1 MSRRDKYTKEL
12 REVLNYAREEA
23 RRLCYRLV
31 NTEHLL
37 LGLLKINDPLI
48 EGIFVSL
55 QNSTARVSQAM
66 EFVVGRSN
74 KAILGETSLGPA
86 ARATMAYAAEEAA
99 LLEAE
104 FVGLEHLLLGIL
116 HEQNGTAAGV
126 LASLDITL
134 EKVREKIQHFTAEE
148 VEQMRFSGRYLARY
162 NATPTLNAVSRDL
175 TRAALEGKLSPLIGR
190 EVELERTMQILAR
203 KSKNNPVLLGP
214 AGVGKTAIAE
224 GLALRIIQEQVPDNL
239 LGCRVVS
246 LETGLLT
253 VGTKFRGDFEER
265 LQTIMQEI
273 VKTPDI
279 IIVIDELHTLMSTGV
294 SEGSMDAANLFK
306 PLLARGEFRCIGA
319 TTPEDYRRV
328 IESDPA
334 LERRFQPV
342 SVGETSALETLDI
355 LRGLRGYYADFHQL
369 AITDQALVA
378 AVTLSSRYIQSRFQ
392 PDKALDVLD
401 EAAARVRVQY
411 AQPST
416 EILQMRDEIV
426 AVRREKDYAIA
437 RSDFPQA
444 LAFLKRERALNLALN
459 QAEQDWR
466 ANRQQ
471 QLPTVSEQD
480 IADIVERWTG
490 IPLARIVSNEA
501 QQLLNL
507 EDDLHRRIVGQH
519 EAVQAVAKAVRR
531 SRTDIRDSRR
541 PIGSFLFVGPSGV
554 GKTELAHA
562 LAASLFG
569 DESALLKLDMS
580 EFMESHSVSR
590 LIGSPP
596 GYLGYDQPGQL
607 TEAVRR
613 RPYSIV
619 LFDEIEKAHPKI
631 FDLLLQILEEG
642 RLTDARG
649 QSVDFRHTIVIL
661 TSNAG
666 TEHTRSNNIAFTADR
681 LRRAEHVTGIQE
693 HTRLRVMVAV
703 KEILRPELFNR
714 IDDIVVFHSL
724 GQEHLYAIADLMLAR
739 TRQRLAALSIG
750 LQVTEA
756 ARTFLV
762 QSAYSPAGGARH
774 LRHTI
779 QRLLEDMLATGLL
792 NNSFAAND
800 SVVVDVIDGCLNA
813 HKLEEKSMVAVAG
826 EHNQNAA

>member
-1 MSRRDKYTKEL
+1 MSRREKYTKEL

-37 LGLLKINDPLI
+37 LGLLKVNDPLI

-66 EFVVGRSN
+66 EFVVGRSSR
-74 KAILGETSLGPA
+74 AILGETSLGPA
-86 ARATMAYAAEEAA
+86 ARATLAYAVEEAA
-99 LLEAE
+99 RMEAE
-104 FVGLEHLLLGIL
+104 FVGTEHLLLGIL
-116 HEQNGTAAGV
+116 REQNGIAAGV
-126 LASLDITL
+126 LAGLDITL

-148 VEQMRFSGRYLARY
+148 VEQMRFDGRYLARS
-162 NATPTLNAVSRDL
+162 NATPALNEVSRDL
-175 TRAALEGKLSPLIGR
+175 TRAAVEGKLSPLIGR

-203 KSKNNPVLLGP
+203 KSKNNPVLVGP

-224 GLALRIIQEQVPDNL
+224 GLALRIIQEQVPENL

-273 VKTPDI
+273 VKSPDI

-294 SEGSMDAANLFK
+294 SEGSLDAANLFK

-342 SVGETSALETLDI
+342 SVEETSTLETLEI
-355 LRGLRGYYADFHQL
+355 LRGLRGHYADFHQL

-378 AVTLSSRYIQSRFQ
+378 AVTLSSRYIQGRFQ

-401 EAAARVRVQY
+401 EAAARVHVQCS
-411 AQPST
+411 QPSP
-416 EILQMRDEIV
+416 EILHMRDELV
-426 AVRREKDYAIA
+426 SVRREKDYAIA
-437 RSDFPQA
+437 RYDFSQA
-444 LAFLKRERALNLALN
+444 LALLKRERTLNLALD

-466 ANRQQ
+466 ANREQ

-480 IADIVERWTG
+480 IAAVVERWTG
-490 IPLARIVSNEA
+490 IPLARIVSDEA
-501 QQLLNL
+501 RQLLNL
-507 EDDLHRRIVGQH
+507 EDDLHRRVVGQH

-569 DESALLKLDMS
+569 DENALLKLDMS
-580 EFMESHSVSR
+580 EFMESHTISR

-613 RPYSIV
+613 CPFSIV

-666 TEHTRSNNIAFTADR
+666 TEHTPSNSIAFTSDR

-693 HTRLRVMVAV
+693 HTRSRVLAAV
-703 KEILRPELFNR
+703 KEMLRPELFNR
-714 IDDIVVFHSL
+714 IDDIVAFHSL

-739 TRQRLAALSIG
+739 TRQRLATLSIE
-750 LQVTEA
+750 LQVTDA

-762 QSAYSPAGGARH
+762 QSAYSPTGGARH
-774 LRHTI
+774 LRHTT
-779 QRLLEDMLATGLL
+779 QRLLEDMLATALL
-792 NNSFAAND
+792 NNAFTAND
-800 SVVVDVIDGCLNA
+800 LIIVDIIDGSLSA
-813 HKLEEKSMVAVAG
+813 HKLEGMVAAAS
-826 EHNQNAA
+826 EHNHHAA